1 MKRPGGW
8 GEEGRERGEEKGGK
22 ERIGF
27 FLGRERVE
35 IGEVH
40 MPSLE
45 FGLWLEGGEALLLG
59 LVFDFSTPGFLPAT
73 QDALSWGGLFGIGYF
88 FNVV

>member
-1 MKRPGGW
+1 MKRPGG
-8 GEEGRERGEEKGGK
+8 ECGREGWK

-27 FLGRERVE
+27 VMGREGIE
-35 IGEVH
+35 IGEVRIS
-40 MPSLE
+40 SLE

-73 QDALSWGGLFGIGYF
+73 QDALSWGRFLG
-88 FNVV
+88 